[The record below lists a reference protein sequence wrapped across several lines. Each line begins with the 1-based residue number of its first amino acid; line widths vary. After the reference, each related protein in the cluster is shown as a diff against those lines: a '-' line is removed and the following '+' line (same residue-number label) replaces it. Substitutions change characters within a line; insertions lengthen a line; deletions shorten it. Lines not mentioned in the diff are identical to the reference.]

1 MRLKIQYVKSD
12 MFLGSGVPLP
22 SGAQPEQAQIIALP
36 VASSTNCL
44 LPSAQRTTSTPLVQ
58 QHPTTAPQNQL
69 ILVNGCTNH
78 KRGSSEPILTTKKK
92 LITNQG
98 TPFIHQAL
106 LLPSPHQVVNNSAVK
121 TVPGVNK
128 SSQSV
133 SVALQSGVLVAS
145 PIITSGNHLS
155 VSAVIQNS
163 NYQQTF
169 LVPKICLSA
178 SGADAERIV
187 HGNQVLSA
195 ETDVQ
200 FQRKVDEVSNNDV
213 GSHVIKIN
221 PNVMRKSTDSTITH
235 ELTTDIATHSDADS
249 DIEIIS
255 EIGSANERR

>member
-1 MRLKIQYVKSD
+1 
-12 MFLGSGVPLP
+12 MFPGSGVPLS
-22 SGAQPEQAQIIALP
+22 SGAQPEQPQIIALP
-36 VASSTNCL
+36 IASNTNCL
-44 LPSAQRTTSTPLVQ
+44 LPSAQHTSSTPLVQ

-69 ILVNGCTNH
+69 ILVNGSTNH
-78 KRGSSEPILTTKKK
+78 KRGSSDPILTTKKK

-98 TPFIHQAL
+98 TPFIQQAL

-128 SSQSV
+128 SSQGV
-133 SVALQSGVLVAS
+133 SVAVQSRVLVTS
-145 PIITSGNHLS
+145 PIIMPGNRLS

-169 LVPKICLSA
+169 IVPKICLPA

-195 ETDVQ
+195 ETDAQ
-200 FQRKVDEVSNNDV
+200 FQRKVDEVSNNEV

-221 PNVMRKSTDSTITH
+221 PNVMRKSTDSMITH

>member
-1 MRLKIQYVKSD
+1 
-12 MFLGSGVPLP
+12 MFLGSGVPLS
-22 SGAQPEQAQIIALP
+22 SGAQPESQIIALP
-36 VASSTNCL
+36 IASNTNCL

-58 QHPTTAPQNQL
+58 QHPTTAPRNQL
-69 ILVNGCTNH
+69 ILVNGSTNH

-98 TPFIHQAL
+98 TSFIHQAL

-128 SSQSV
+128 SSQGV
-133 SVALQSGVLVAS
+133 SVAVQSGVLVTS
-145 PIITSGNHLS
+145 PIITSGNQLS

-163 NYQQTF
+163 NYQQAF
-169 LVPKICLSA
+169 IVPKICLPA
-178 SGADAERIV
+178 SGADAEKIV

-195 ETDVQ
+195 ETDAQ
-200 FQRKVDEVSNNDV
+200 FQRKVDEVSNNEV

-221 PNVMRKSTDSTITH
+221 PNVMRKSTDSMITH
-235 ELTTDIATHSDADS
+235 ELTTNIDTHSDADS